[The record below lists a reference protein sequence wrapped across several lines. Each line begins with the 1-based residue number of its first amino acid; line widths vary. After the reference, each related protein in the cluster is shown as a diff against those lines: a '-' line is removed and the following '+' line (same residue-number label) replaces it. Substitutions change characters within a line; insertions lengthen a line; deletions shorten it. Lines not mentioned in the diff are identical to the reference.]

1 MRTWARPW
9 LLAAGVLVALVLAR
23 AFVVEPMRIPSSSM
37 APSLRPGE
45 HVVTEK
51 VTRWWRPWQHGDVIA
66 LDSPADGELLV
77 KRVVGLP
84 GEQVGIRDGHLVV
97 DGHRVPEAYTDPDA
111 IDSVFYG
118 PVRVPDGAVLVMG
131 DDRANSVD
139 SRDFGPVPE
148 HAIVG
153 RVVGVLWPPSRV
165 GAVR

>member
-9 LLAAGVLVALVLAR
+9 LLAAGVLVALVLVR

-139 SRDFGPVPE
+139 SRDFGPVLE
-148 HAIVG
+148 GDIVG
-153 RVVGVLWPPSRV
+153 RVVGVLWPPSHA
-165 GAVR
+165 GPVR